1 MVCWVSFSGAK
12 IVKICVNTKF
22 FCNCWDIC
30 VIFSTFAGEMRE
42 IKWILSL
49 IGLCVVLA
57 MHSQSIVMETAIED
71 VLEDI
76 YNQLSEDDEI
86 LQEDVQEQLM
96 NIAANPIDLNHT
108 NADELAELM
117 FLSDEQIDAIL
128 MYQYE
133 HGFKEIYELQ
143 LIDCLKDYEIRNL
156 LPFVR
161 VDSLEVQEF
170 RSSGGEKMYF
180 REVFHYAKHEMT
192 LRTDARNIEDF
203 EGDPM
208 YGKLRYRFNYRNRV
222 QAGVTAMMAA
232 SDGRLAMGDRWDYGG
247 YIQLKNIGPMKTIVA
262 GNYQASF
269 GYGLVVG
276 SPFKRGK
283 SAYIQSTATT
293 DEGLKKYSSVGD
305 SYNYFHGMGATA
317 RVSRWADV
325 SAFYSLRKG
334 KEEAWNHVVGVNAT
348 GRWNRL
354 KVGITAVETIE
365 ATNSSQFRE
374 RSQASY
380 SLEVKRREASGVMG
394 VNARWNMGKVDI
406 WGEVA
411 TSHGNKWGVG
421 VITGVRYRPISDV
434 NLLAIYRYYS
444 PEFDNVYA
452 NSLCSWS
459 RMKDEHGG
467 YLGVEY
473 NRLKNW
479 QLSAFGDI
487 WKTGFETMAQAD
499 FIPQKDYRM
508 HTRFRVKRKDEKD
521 TYSLRWNMVYEF
533 GQWKMKT
540 QADGNMVQAKGAWT
554 YGWSVLQDVEYRFS
568 KVPIVLQLR
577 AQAFD
582 AREWNNRVYIY
593 ENDVLYAYAI
603 PFVYG
608 LGGRF
613 WLNARYKIN
622 DIFSLYLRVSET
634 IYQRTWAMEHDKK
647 STRTDV
653 HALLRVKL

>member
-1 MVCWVSFSGAK
+1 M
-12 IVKICVNTKF
+12 
-22 FCNCWDIC
+22 
-30 VIFSTFAGEMRE
+30 
-42 IKWILSL
+42 
-49 IGLCVVLA
+49 LCVVMTA
-57 MHSQSIVMETAIED
+57 YGNDFSIDD

-76 YNQLSEDDEI
+76 YNQLCEEEQTPMEDWN
-86 LQEDVQEQLM
+86 EQLLE
-96 NIAANPIDLNHT
+96 IAANPINLNHT
-108 NADELAELM
+108 NADELSRLM

-128 MYQYE
+128 LYQYQQL
-133 HGFKEIYELQ
+133 FQDVYELQ

-156 LPFVR
+156 LPFVY
-161 VDSLEVQEF
+161 VGDTKEDKKL
-170 RSSGGEKMYF
+170 YF

-192 LRTDARNIEDF
+192 LRVDARNMEDF
-203 EGDPM
+203 VGDPM
-208 YGKLRYRFNYRNRV
+208 YGKLRYRFNYQNRV
-222 QAGVTAMMAA
+222 QAGVT
-232 SDGRLAMGDRWDYGG
+232 LDRATGVPWEKINYGG
-247 YIQLKNIGPMKTIVA
+247 YIQLKDIGPMRTIVA

-283 SAYIQSTATT
+283 IAYIQSTATT
-293 DEGLKKYSSVGD
+293 DEGLKKFSSVGD
-305 SYNYFHGMGATA
+305 SYNYFHGVGATA
-317 RVSRWADV
+317 RVKWADL

-334 KEEAWNHVVGVNAT
+334 KEDAWNHVVGMNAT

-380 SLEVKRREASGVMG
+380 SLEVKRREANGVMG

-467 YLGVEY
+467 YLGIEY

-479 QLSAFGDI
+479 QLSAFGDV

-499 FIPQKDYRM
+499 FVPQKDYRM

-521 TYSLRWNMVYEF
+521 TYSLRWNMVYNF

-540 QADGNMVQAKGAWT
+540 QADGNMVQTKGVWT

-568 KVPIVLQLR
+568 EVPIVLQLR

-622 DIFSLYLRVSET
+622 DIFSVYLRVSET
-634 IYQRTWAMEHDKK
+634 IYQRAWAMEHDKK

>member
-1 MVCWVSFSGAK
+1 MSQ
-12 IVKICVNTKF
+12 F
-22 FCNCWDIC
+22 FR
-30 VIFSTFAGEMRE
+30 TFAVEMNKIRR
-42 IKWILSL
+42 IIMCM
-49 IGLCVVLA
+49 GLCVA
-57 MHSQSIVMETAIED
+57 MATYGQDVRVEQVME
-71 VLEDI
+71 DI
-76 YNQLSEDDEI
+76 FNQLSEDGD
-86 LQEDVQEQLM
+86 LSYEDIEEELLS
-96 NIAANPIDLNHT
+96 IADNPMDLNT
-108 NADELAELM
+108 VTQEELSRLM

-161 VDSLEVQEF
+161 VDNLEVQEV
-170 RSSGGEKMYF
+170 RSSGGKKMYF

-192 LRTDARNIEDF
+192 LRMDARNIEDF

-222 QAGVTAMMAA
+222 QAGV
-232 SDGRLAMGDRWDYGG
+232 SVLRRQGDEAIRQEGERWDYGG
-247 YIQLKNIGPMKTIVA
+247 YIQLKDIGPMKTVVA

-305 SYNYFHGMGATA
+305 SYNYFHGVGATA

-365 ATNSSQFRE
+365 ATSSQFRE

-380 SLEVKRREASGVMG
+380 SLEVKDDESKRRATSGVMG

-421 VITGVRYRPISDV
+421 VITGVRYRPISDL

-479 QLSAFGDI
+479 QLSAFGDV

-568 KVPIVLQLR
+568 EVPIVLQLR

-622 DIFSLYLRVSET
+622 DMFSLYLRVSET
-634 IYQRTWAMEHDKK
+634 IYQRTWAWEHDKK

>member
-1 MVCWVSFSGAK
+1 MKRRIEIIIALVLCCVSTIYSQSFSLE
-12 IVKICVNTKF
+12 
-22 FCNCWDIC
+22 DI
-30 VIFSTFAGEMRE
+30 
-42 IKWILSL
+42 
-49 IGLCVVLA
+49 
-57 MHSQSIVMETAIED
+57 
-71 VLEDI
+71 LEDI
-76 YNQLSEDDEI
+76 YNELSEEGEVP
-86 LQEDVQEQLM
+86 LEEVQEELLEL
-96 NIAANPIDLNHT
+96 ASYPINLNQT
-108 NADELAELM
+108 TADELSKLR

-128 MYQYE
+128 LYQYQ
-133 HGFKEIYELQ
+133 HPFQDIYELQ
-143 LIDCLKDYEIRNL
+143 LIDCLKDYEIRNM
-156 LPFVR
+156 LPFVE
-161 VDSLEVQEF
+161 VKPTPYPSLKL
-170 RSSGGEKMYF
+170 GEKMYF
-180 REVFHYAKHEMT
+180 REVVHYAKHEMT
-192 LRTDARNIEDF
+192 LRMDARNIEDF

-232 SDGRLAMGDRWDYGG
+232 GDGRLAMGDRWDYGG
-247 YIQLKNIGPMKTIVA
+247 YIQLKDIGPMKTVVA

-293 DEGLKKYSSVGD
+293 DEGLKKYSSVGN
-305 SYNYFHGMGATA
+305 SYNYFHGVGATA

-325 SAFYSLRKG
+325 SAFYSLRRG
-334 KEEAWNHVVGVNAT
+334 KEEAWQHVVGVNAT
-348 GRWNRL
+348 GRWKRL
-354 KVGITAVETIE
+354 KVGVTAVEEIE
-365 ATNSSQFRE
+365 ATSSQFRE

-380 SLEVKRREASGVMG
+380 SLEVKRREASGAMG
-394 VNARWNMGKVDI
+394 VNARWNQGKVDI

-421 VITGVRYRPISDV
+421 VITGVRYRPISDM

-479 QLSAFGDI
+479 QLSAFGDV

-499 FIPQKDYRM
+499 FIPQKNYRM

-540 QADGNMVQAKGAWT
+540 QADGNMVQAEGEWT
-554 YGWSVLQDVEYRFS
+554 YGWSVLQDVEYRFAD
-568 KVPIVLQLR
+568 VPIVLQLR

-622 DIFSLYLRVSET
+622 DIFSVYLRVSET
-634 IYQRTWAMEHDKK
+634 IYQSAWAMEHNKK
-647 STRTDV
+647 GSRTDV

>member
-1 MVCWVSFSGAK
+1 MQG
-12 IVKICVNTKF
+12 I
-22 FCNCWDIC
+22 
-30 VIFSTFAGEMRE
+30 R
-42 IKWILSL
+42 WILSL
-49 IGLCVVLA
+49 VGLCVVLA
-57 MHSQSIVMETAIED
+57 MHGQSVAIED

-161 VDSLEVQEF
+161 VDSLEVQGI
-170 RSSGGEKMYF
+170 RSSGGKKMYF

-192 LRTDARNIEDF
+192 LRMDARNIEDF

-222 QAGVTAMMAA
+222 QAGV
-232 SDGRLAMGDRWDYGG
+232 SVLRRQGDEAIRQEGERWDYGG
-247 YIQLKNIGPMKTIVA
+247 YIQLKDIGPMKTVVA

-293 DEGLKKYSSVGD
+293 DEGLKKYSSVGN
-305 SYNYFHGMGATA
+305 SYNYFHGVGATA
-317 RVSRWADV
+317 RVSSWADV

-365 ATNSSQFRE
+365 ATSSQFRE

-380 SLEVKRREASGVMG
+380 S
-394 VNARWNMGKVDI
+394 
-406 WGEVA
+406 
-411 TSHGNKWGVG
+411 
-421 VITGVRYRPISDV
+421 
-434 NLLAIYRYYS
+434 
-444 PEFDNVYA
+444 
-452 NSLCSWS
+452 
-459 RMKDEHGG
+459 
-467 YLGVEY
+467 
-473 NRLKNW
+473 
-479 QLSAFGDI
+479 
-487 WKTGFETMAQAD
+487 
-499 FIPQKDYRM
+499 
-508 HTRFRVKRKDEKD
+508 FR
-521 TYSLRWNMVYEF
+521 
-533 GQWKMKT
+533 G
-540 QADGNMVQAKGAWT
+540 
-554 YGWSVLQDVEYRFS
+554 
-568 KVPIVLQLR
+568 
-577 AQAFD
+577 
-582 AREWNNRVYIY
+582 
-593 ENDVLYAYAI
+593 
-603 PFVYG
+603 
-608 LGGRF
+608 
-613 WLNARYKIN
+613 
-622 DIFSLYLRVSET
+622 
-634 IYQRTWAMEHDKK
+634 
-647 STRTDV
+647 
-653 HALLRVKL
+653 

>member
-1 MVCWVSFSGAK
+1 MKK
-12 IVKICVNTKF
+12 IIYLIFLF
-22 FCNCWDIC
+22 FFFLSIAYAQTYNFEDI
-30 VIFSTFAGEMRE
+30 
-42 IKWILSL
+42 
-49 IGLCVVLA
+49 
-57 MHSQSIVMETAIED
+57 
-71 VLEDI
+71 LEDI
-76 YNQLSEDDEI
+76 YNQLSEDGEAPEFIQEELIEI
-86 LQEDVQEQLM
+86 AQ
-96 NIAANPIDLNHT
+96 NPINLNHT
-108 NADELAELM
+108 TANELSRLH

-128 MYQYE
+128 LYQYL
-133 HGFKEIYELQ
+133 HPFQEIYELQ

-156 LPFVR
+156 LPFVY
-161 VDSLEVQEF
+161 VGQIKE
-170 RSSGGEKMYF
+170 EKNMYF
-180 REVFHYAKHEMT
+180 REVFHYAKHEIT

-208 YGKLRYRFNYRNRV
+208 YGKLRYRFNYQNRV
-222 QAGVTAMMAA
+222 MAGVTI
-232 SDGRLAMGDRWDYGG
+232 GRTPGTTWENIDYGG
-247 YIQLKNIGPMKTIVA
+247 FIELRNMGPMKRIVA
-262 GNYQASF
+262 GNYQANF
-269 GYGLVVG
+269 GYGLVIG

-283 SAYIQSTATT
+283 TAYIQSTSTT
-293 DEGLKKYSSVGD
+293 DEGLKKFGSVGD
-305 SYNYFHGMGATA
+305 SYNYFHGVGATA
-317 RVSRWADV
+317 KVSSWADV
-325 SAFYSLRKG
+325 SAFYSLREG
-334 KEEAWNHVVGVNAT
+334 KEEWNHVVGVNAT

-354 KVGITAVETIE
+354 KVGITAMENIE
-365 ATNSSQFRE
+365 ATSSQFKE

-380 SLEVKRREASGVMG
+380 SLEVKGDETKRRVASGVMG

-411 TSHGNKWGVG
+411 TSHGNKWGMG

-479 QLSAFGDI
+479 QLLAFGDV
-487 WKTGFETMAQAD
+487 WKSGFETMAQAD

-521 TYSLRWNMVYEF
+521 TYSFRWNMVYEF

-540 QADGNMVQAKGAWT
+540 QADGNMVVQAEGEWI

-568 KVPIVLQLR
+568 EVPIVLQFR

-582 AREWNNRVYIY
+582 AQEWNNRVYIY

-608 LGGRF
+608 FGGRF

-634 IYQRTWAMEHDKK
+634 IYQNAWAIEHDKK

-653 HALLRVKL
+653 HALLRIKL

>member
-1 MVCWVSFSGAK
+1 MLKIKHITSIFMLCAACLGYAQSFMLQ
-12 IVKICVNTKF
+12 
-22 FCNCWDIC
+22 DI
-30 VIFSTFAGEMRE
+30 
-42 IKWILSL
+42 
-49 IGLCVVLA
+49 
-57 MHSQSIVMETAIED
+57 
-71 VLEDI
+71 LEDI
-76 YNQLSEDDEI
+76 YNQLSEEGDIPLEE
-86 LQEDVQEQLM
+86 LQEELLEL
-96 NIAANPIDLNHT
+96 ASYPINLNQT
-108 NADELAELM
+108 TADELSKLR

-128 MYQYE
+128 LYQYQQP
-133 HGFKEIYELQ
+133 FQDVYELQ

-156 LPFVR
+156 LPFVY
-161 VDSLEVQEF
+161 VGDTKEDKKL
-170 RSSGGEKMYF
+170 YF
-180 REVFHYAKHEMT
+180 REIFHYANHEIT
-192 LRTDARNIEDF
+192 LRTDVRNIEDF

-208 YGKLRYRFNYRNRV
+208 YAKLRYRFNYQNHI
-222 QAGVTAMMAA
+222 QAGVTI
-232 SDGRLAMGDRWDYGG
+232 GRSTGVPWEEIDYGG
-247 YIQLKNIGPMKTIVA
+247 YIQLKDIGPMKTVVA

-305 SYNYFHGMGATA
+305 SYNYFHGVGATA
-317 RVSRWADV
+317 RVSNWADV

-334 KEEAWNHVVGVNAT
+334 KEDAWNHVVGVNAT

-354 KVGITAVETIE
+354 KVGVTAVENIE
-365 ATNSSQFRE
+365 QPTPDPSPKGRE
-374 RSQASY
+374 NCVGA
-380 SLEVKRREASGVMG
+380 MG
-394 VNARWNMGKVDI
+394 VNTRWNMGKVDI

-421 VITGVRYRPISDV
+421 VITAVRYRPISDL

-444 PEFDNVYA
+444 PEFDNIYA

-479 QLSAFGDI
+479 QLSAFGDV

-499 FIPQKDYRM
+499 FVPQKDYRM

-521 TYSLRWNMVYEF
+521 TYSLRWNMVYNF

-540 QADGNMVQAKGAWT
+540 QADGNMVQTKGAWT
-554 YGWSVLQDVEYRFS
+554 YGWSVLQDVEYRFA

-582 AREWNNRVYIY
+582 ARKWNNRVYIY

-622 DIFSLYLRVSET
+622 DTFSIYLRVSET
-634 IYQRTWAMEHDKK
+634 IYQRAWAMEHDKK

>member
-1 MVCWVSFSGAK
+1 MYGQN
-12 IVKICVNTKF
+12 I
-22 FCNCWDIC
+22 
-30 VIFSTFAGEMRE
+30 
-42 IKWILSL
+42 
-49 IGLCVVLA
+49 
-57 MHSQSIVMETAIED
+57 AIED
-71 VLEDI
+71 ILEDI
-76 YNQLSEDDEI
+76 FNQLSEEDEI
-86 LQEDVQEQLM
+86 LQEDVQEQLL
-96 NIAANPIDLNHT
+96 NIAANPINLNHT
-108 NADELAELM
+108 NADELAALM

-128 MYQYE
+128 LYQYE
-133 HGFKEIYELQ
+133 HAFQDIYELQ

-156 LPFVR
+156 LPFVY
-161 VDSLEVQEF
+161 VGSTKEDD
-170 RSSGGEKMYF
+170 KMYF
-180 REVFHYAKHEMT
+180 REVFHYAKHELT
-192 LRTDARNIEDF
+192 LRTDARNIEDYV
-203 EGDPM
+203 GDPM
-208 YGKLRYRFNYRNRV
+208 YGKLRYRFDYRNRV
-222 QAGVTAMMAA
+222 QAGLTVGRAA
-232 SDGRLAMGDRWDYGG
+232 GVPWKDIDYGG
-247 YIQLKNIGPMKTIVA
+247 YVQLKDIGPMKTIVA

-305 SYNYFHGMGATA
+305 SYNYFHGVGATA
-317 RVSRWADV
+317 KVCDWADV
-325 SAFYSLRKG
+325 SAFYSLRK
-334 KEEAWNHVVGVNAT
+334 ENEAAWNHVVGVNAT

-354 KVGITAVETIE
+354 KVGVTAVENIE
-365 ATNSSQFRE
+365 ATSLQFRE
-374 RSQASY
+374 RSQPSY
-380 SLEVKRREASGVMG
+380 SLEMKGDEAKRRDVSGVMG

-411 TSHGNKWGVG
+411 TSHGNKWGMG
-421 VITGVRYRPISDV
+421 VIAGVRYRPISDV

-444 PEFDNVYA
+444 PEFDNMYA

-459 RMKDEHGG
+459 RMRDEHGG

-473 NRLKNW
+473 NRLRNW
-479 QLSAFGDI
+479 QLSAYGDV
-487 WKTGFETMAQAD
+487 WKNGFETMAQAD
-499 FIPQKDYRM
+499 YVPLNDYRM

-521 TYSLRWNMVYEF
+521 IYSLRWNMVYEF

-540 QADGNMVQAKGAWT
+540 QADGNIVQAKGAWT
-554 YGWSVLQDVEYRFS
+554 YGWSVLQDVEYRFA
-568 KVPIVLQLR
+568 KVPIVLKFR

-608 LGGRF
+608 FGGRF

-622 DIFSLYLRVSET
+622 DTFSVYLRVSET
-634 IYQRTWAMEHDKK
+634 IYQQAWAMEHNKK
-647 STRTDV
+647 CTRTDV

>member
-1 MVCWVSFSGAK
+1 MNA
-12 IVKICVNTKF
+12 IRRIIIC
-22 FCNCWDIC
+22 
-30 VIFSTFAGEMRE
+30 
-42 IKWILSL
+42 L
-49 IGLCVVLA
+49 GLCVALA
-57 MHSQSIVMETAIED
+57 TLGQDIRVED

-76 YNQLSEDDEI
+76 FNQLSEDGD
-86 LQEDVQEQLM
+86 LAYEDIEEELLS
-96 NIAANPIDLNHT
+96 IAENPMDLNEVT
-108 NADELAELM
+108 GEDLSRLM

-128 MYQYE
+128 MYQYQ
-133 HGFKEIYELQ
+133 HGFKELYELQ

-161 VDSLEVQEF
+161 VDNLGVQEF
-170 RSSGGEKMYF
+170 RSSGGKKMYF

-192 LRTDARNIEDF
+192 LRVDARNMEDF
-203 EGDPM
+203 DGDPM
-208 YGKLRYRFNYRNRV
+208 YGKLRYRFNYQNRV

-232 SDGRLAMGDRWDYGG
+232 GDGRLAMGDRWDYGG
-247 YIQLKNIGPMKTIVA
+247 YIQLKDIGPMRTIVA

-293 DEGLKKYSSVGD
+293 DEGLKKFSSVGD
-305 SYNYFHGMGATA
+305 SYNYFHGVGATA
-317 RVSRWADV
+317 RLKWADL
-325 SAFYSLRKG
+325 SAFYSLRQG
-334 KEEAWNHVVGVNAT
+334 KEDAWNHVVGANAT
-348 GRWNRL
+348 ARWRKL
-354 KVGITAVETIE
+354 KVGVTGVETFE
-365 ATNSSQFRE
+365 ATSSQFRE

-380 SLEVKRREASGVMG
+380 SLEVKRRDVSGAMG
-394 VNARWNMGKVDI
+394 ANVRYNWGKVDV

-411 TSHGNKWGVG
+411 ASHTEQWGWG
-421 VITGVRYRPISDV
+421 TIMGVRVNPISDL

-444 PEFDNVYA
+444 PEYENIYA
-452 NSLCSWS
+452 NALSSKT
-459 RMKDEHGG
+459 RVYNEHGG

-479 QLSAFGDI
+479 QLSIFGDV
-487 WKTGFETMAQAD
+487 WKEGYETMAQAD
-499 FIPQKDYRM
+499 FVSPKDYKM
-508 HTRFRVKRKDEKD
+508 HMRLRAKRKNEID
-521 TYSLRWNMVYEF
+521 TYSARWNGVWEFGSWKLKTQVDANMVY
-533 GQWKMKT
+533 
-540 QADGNMVQAKGAWT
+540 AKEKWS
-554 YGWSVLQDVEYRFS
+554 YGFSVFQDVEYRFV

-582 AREWNNRVYIY
+582 AREWNNRVYMY

-622 DIFSLYLRVSET
+622 DTFALYLRVSET
-634 IYQRTWAMEHDKK
+634 VYQGAWAAAHDKQN
-647 STRTDV
+647 TRTDI

>member
-1 MVCWVSFSGAK
+1 MLKIKHIISIFMLCAACLGYAQSFMLQ
-12 IVKICVNTKF
+12 
-22 FCNCWDIC
+22 DI
-30 VIFSTFAGEMRE
+30 
-42 IKWILSL
+42 
-49 IGLCVVLA
+49 
-57 MHSQSIVMETAIED
+57 
-71 VLEDI
+71 LEDI
-76 YNQLSEDDEI
+76 YNQLSEEGDIPLEE
-86 LQEDVQEQLM
+86 LQEELLEL
-96 NIAANPIDLNHT
+96 ASYPINLNQT
-108 NADELAELM
+108 TADELSKLR

-128 MYQYE
+128 LYQYQQP
-133 HGFKEIYELQ
+133 FQDVYELQ

-156 LPFVR
+156 LPFVY
-161 VDSLEVQEF
+161 VGDTKEDKKL
-170 RSSGGEKMYF
+170 YF
-180 REVFHYAKHEMT
+180 REIFHYANHEIT
-192 LRTDARNIEDF
+192 LRTDVRNIEDF

-208 YGKLRYRFNYRNRV
+208 YAKLRYRFNYQNHI
-222 QAGVTAMMAA
+222 QAGVTI
-232 SDGRLAMGDRWDYGG
+232 GRSTGVPWEDIDYGG
-247 YIQLKNIGPMKTIVA
+247 YIQLKDVGPMKTIVA

-269 GYGLVVG
+269 GYGLVLG

-283 SAYIQSTATT
+283 SAYIQSTAIT
-293 DEGLKKYSSVGD
+293 DEGLKKFTSVGN
-305 SYNYFHGMGATA
+305 SYHYFHGVGATA
-317 RVSRWADV
+317 KVSSWADV

-334 KEEAWNHVVGVNAT
+334 KEEAWNHVVGMNVT

-354 KVGITAVETIE
+354 KVGVTAVEDIE
-365 ATNSSQFRE
+365 AKGAETIGR
-374 RSQASY
+374 A
-380 SLEVKRREASGVMG
+380 VMG
-394 VNARWNMGKVDI
+394 VNARWNQGKVDI

-411 TSHGNKWGVG
+411 TSQGNKWGLG
-421 VITGVRYRPISDV
+421 VITGVRYRPISDL

-444 PEFDNVYA
+444 PEFDNIYA

-467 YLGVEY
+467 YLGFEY

-479 QLSAFGDI
+479 QLSAFGDV

-499 FIPQKDYRM
+499 FVPQKDYRM

-521 TYSLRWNMVYEF
+521 TYSLRWNMVYNF

-540 QADGNMVQAKGAWT
+540 QADGNMVQTKGAWT
-554 YGWSVLQDVEYRFS
+554 YGWSVLQDVEYRFA

-622 DIFSLYLRVSET
+622 DTFSVYLRVSET
-634 IYQRTWAMEHDKK
+634 IYQRAWAMEHDKK

-653 HALLRVKL
+653 HALLRIKL

>member
-49 IGLCVVLA
+49 VGLCVVLA
-57 MHSQSIVMETAIED
+57 MHGQSVAIED

-96 NIAANPIDLNHT
+96 NIAANPINLNNT

-143 LIDCLKDYEIRNL
+143 LIDCLKNYEIRNL
-156 LPFVR
+156 LPFVEVKGDR
-161 VDSLEVQEF
+161 LEAK
-170 RSSGGEKMYF
+170 GKDIYF

-192 LRTDARNIEDF
+192 LRVDARNIEDF

-247 YIQLKNIGPMKTIVA
+247 YIQLKDIGPMKTIVA

-305 SYNYFHGMGATA
+305 SYNYFHGVGATA
-317 RVSRWADV
+317 RVSNWADV

-354 KVGITAVETIE
+354 KVGVTAVETIE
-365 ATNSSQFRE
+365 ATPSQFRE

-380 SLEVKRREASGVMG
+380 SLEVKRRDVSGVMG

-467 YLGVEY
+467 YLGLEY
-473 NRLKNW
+473 NRLRNW
-479 QLSAFGDI
+479 QLSAFGDV
-487 WKTGFETMAQAD
+487 WKTGFETMVQAD

-540 QADGNMVQAKGAWT
+540 QADGNMVQAKGA
-554 YGWSVLQDVEYRFS
+554 
-568 KVPIVLQLR
+568 
-577 AQAFD
+577 
-582 AREWNNRVYIY
+582 
-593 ENDVLYAYAI
+593 
-603 PFVYG
+603 
-608 LGGRF
+608 
-613 WLNARYKIN
+613 
-622 DIFSLYLRVSET
+622 
-634 IYQRTWAMEHDKK
+634 
-647 STRTDV
+647 
-653 HALLRVKL
+653 